1 MTGSAPVNS
10 AKNDTIGAIKA
21 GPGGFAPGLGAVR
34 NPGDKIFRA
43 ILAAAAASIPLLAFA
58 ILAMLFVSSLPVLNQ
73 TGIYFFVRKEWD
85 PVAQQFGALAFAY
98 GTLMTSLIALLVAAP
113 AGVGIALAI
122 TEFSPL
128 KAREWAAWIVETLAA
143 VPSVIFGLWGL
154 FVLAPFLHQ
163 YVDPLLMRVPG
174 KPFFAGPD
182 TGLSLF
188 TAGMVV
194 AIMILPTVMAVCR
207 EVFNAVPNS
216 LRESALALGSTRWEA
231 VRLAVLAPSMPGI
244 IGAVILAM
252 GRALGETMAV
262 TMVIGNAPQI
272 VSNLLGPADSLAS
285 AIANQFTEA
294 TSDMHLSAL
303 TALGFLLFGI
313 TMVLNIVARLL
324 VWAVARR
331 MQHVAV
337 K

>member
-1 MTGSAPVNS
+1 MFRTL
-10 AKNDTIGAIKA
+10 
-21 GPGGFAPGLGAVR
+21 LG
-34 NPGDKIFRA
+34 
-43 ILAAAAASIPLLAFA
+43 LAAGVIPLLAA
-58 ILAMLFVSSLPVLNQ
+58 GILVLLAVSSMPVLQ
-73 TGIYFFVRKEWD
+73 KTGLFFFVRKEWD
-85 PVAQQFGALAFAY
+85 PVAEQFGALAFAY
-98 GTLMTSLIALLVAAP
+98 GTLMTSFIALVVAAP

-122 TEFSPL
+122 TEFAPL

-154 FVLAPFLHQ
+154 FVLAPFLHT
-163 YVDPLLMRVPG
+163 YVDPILERVPG
-174 KPFFAGPD
+174 GPFFAGPD

-188 TAGMVV
+188 TAGVVV
-194 AIMILPTVMAVCR
+194 AIMILPTIMAVCR
-207 EVFNAVPNS
+207 EVFNAVPIS

-231 VRLAVLAPSMPGI
+231 VRLAVLAPSLPGI
-244 IGAVILAM
+244 IGAIILGM

-272 VSNLLGPADSLAS
+272 SANLLGPADSLAS

-331 MQHVAV
+331 MQHVAA

>member
-1 MTGSAPVNS
+1 VGIAEQPQVAESHASPEGHS
-10 AKNDTIGAIKA
+10 SRLAAH
-21 GPGGFAPGLGAVR
+21 R
-34 NPGDKIFRA
+34 NPGDRIFRGL
-43 ILAAAAASIPLLAFA
+43 LAAAAGVIPLLAAA
-58 ILAMLFVSSLPVLNQ
+58 ILVMLFVSSVPVLEK
-73 TGIYFFVRKEWD
+73 TGVYFFVRKEWD
-85 PVAQQFGALAFAY
+85 PVREQFGALAFAY
-98 GTLMTSLIALLVAAP
+98 GTLVSSFIALLVAGP

-163 YVDPLLMRVPG
+163 YVDPLLERFPG
-174 KPFFAGPD
+174 RPFFVGPD

-194 AIMILPTVMAVCR
+194 AIMILPTIMAVCR
-207 EVFNAVPNS
+207 EVFNAVPIS

-231 VRLAVLAPSMPGI
+231 VRLAVLAPSTPGI
-244 IGAVILAM
+244 IGAVILGM

-262 TMVIGNAPQI
+262 TMVIGNSPQI

-303 TALGFLLFGI
+303 AALGFLLFGI

-331 MQHVAV
+331 MQMLAA

>member
-1 MTGSAPVNS
+1 MAPVNT
-10 AKNDTIGAIKA
+10 AENPTIGAMKSSPEGRPSGLA
-21 GPGGFAPGLGAVR
+21 RGGA
-34 NPGDKIFRA
+34 NPGDRVFRTLLG
-43 ILAAAAASIPLLAFA
+43 LAAGVIPLLAA
-58 ILAMLFVSSLPVLNQ
+58 GILVLLAVSSMPVLQ
-73 TGIYFFVRKEWD
+73 KTGLFFFVRKEWD
-85 PVAQQFGALAFAY
+85 PVAEQFGALAFAY
-98 GTLMTSLIALLVAAP
+98 GTLMTSFIALVVAAP

-122 TEFSPL
+122 TEFAPL

-154 FVLAPFLHQ
+154 FVLAPFLHT
-163 YVDPLLMRVPG
+163 YVDPILERVPG
-174 KPFFAGPD
+174 GPFFAGPD

-188 TAGMVV
+188 TAGVVV
-194 AIMILPTVMAVCR
+194 AIMILPTIMAVCR
-207 EVFNAVPNS
+207 EVFNAVPIS

-231 VRLAVLAPSMPGI
+231 VRLAVLAPSLPGI
-244 IGAVILAM
+244 IGAIILGM

-272 VSNLLGPADSLAS
+272 SANLLGPADSLAS

-331 MQHVAV
+331 MQHVAA

>member
-1 MTGSAPVNS
+1 VNATEHPAVAAS
-10 AKNDTIGAIKA
+10 RA
-21 GPGGFAPGLGAVR
+21 GPEGHPSGPAAHR
-34 NPGDKIFRA
+34 NVGDRVFRWL
-43 ILAAAAASIPLLAFA
+43 LAAAAAVIPLLAAA
-58 ILAMLFVSSLPVLNQ
+58 ILLMLFISSLPVLEK
-73 TGIYFFVRKEWD
+73 TGLYFFVRKEWD
-85 PVAQQFGALAFAY
+85 PVTEQFGALAFAY
-98 GTLMTSLIALLVAAP
+98 GTLMSSFIALALAAP

-122 TEFSPL
+122 TEFAPL

-143 VPSVIFGLWGL
+143 IPSVIFGLWGL

-163 YVDPLLMRVPG
+163 YVDPLLERIPG
-174 KPFFAGPD
+174 RPLFAGPD

-188 TAGMVV
+188 TAGVVV

-207 EVFNAVPNS
+207 EVFNAVPIS

-272 VSNLLGPADSLAS
+272 TANLLGPADSLAS

-331 MQHVAV
+331 MQHVAA

>member
-1 MTGSAPVNS
+1 MAPVSSVNNS
-10 AKNDTIGAIKA
+10 AIGAVKA
-21 GPGGFAPGLGAVR
+21 GPEGFPSGLARGGG
-34 NPGDKIFRA
+34 NPGDRVFRTL
-43 ILAAAAASIPLLAFA
+43 LAMAAGVIPLVAFA
-58 ILAMLFVSSLPVLNQ
+58 ILVILAVSSLPVLEK
-73 TGIYFFVRKEWD
+73 TGLYFFVRKEWD
-85 PVAQQFGALAFAY
+85 PVTEQFGALAFAY
-98 GTLMTSLIALLVAAP
+98 GTLMTSFIALVVAAP

-122 TEFSPL
+122 TEFAPL

-163 YVDPLLMRVPG
+163 YVDPVLERVPG
-174 KPFFAGPD
+174 GPFFAGPD

-188 TAGMVV
+188 TAGVVV
-194 AIMILPTVMAVCR
+194 AIMILPTIMAVCR
-207 EVFNAVPNS
+207 EVFNAVPVA

-231 VRLAVLAPSMPGI
+231 VRLAVLAPSLPGI
-244 IGAVILAM
+244 IGAVILGM

-272 VSNLLGPADSLAS
+272 TANLLGPADSLAS

-331 MQHVAV
+331 MQHVAA

>member
-1 MTGSAPVNS
+1 MSGKEGNGRAGANS
-10 AKNDTIGAIKA
+10 PARAAA
-21 GPGGFAPGLGAVR
+21 GK
-34 NPGDKIFRA
+34 GDKAFKIV
-43 ILAAAAASIPLLAFA
+43 LTVAAATVPLLAV
-58 ILAMLFVSSLPVLNQ
+58 AMLLLLLWSSAAVLDK
-73 TGIYFFVRKEWD
+73 TGLFFFVRQEWD
-85 PVAQQFGALAFAY
+85 PVREEFGALAFAY
-98 GTLMTSLIALLVAAP
+98 GTLVTAAIALLVAGP

-122 TEFSPL
+122 TEFAPK

-143 VPSVIFGLWGL
+143 IPSVIFGLWGM
-154 FVLAPFLHQ
+154 FVLAPFMHG
-163 YVDPLLMRVPG
+163 YVEPLLQKFPG
-174 KPFFAGPD
+174 APFFVGPG
-182 TGLSLF
+182 TGLSLL
-188 TAGMVV
+188 TAGLVV

-207 EVFNAVPNS
+207 EVFNAVPIS

-244 IGAVILAM
+244 IGALILGM

-262 TMVIGNAPQI
+262 TMVIGNRPEISA
-272 VSNLLGPADSLAS
+272 NLLGPSDSLAS

-303 TALGFLLFGI
+303 AALGFLLFGI
-313 TMVLNIVARLL
+313 TMVLNIAARLL

-331 MQHVAV
+331 MRRMEA